1 MLGEAF
7 GKANILMKEK
17 QAIGQT
23 YLINNITRH

>member
-17 QAIGQT
+17 QVIGQT
-23 YLINNITRH
+23 YLINNIT

>member
-7 GKANILMKEK
+7 GKAILMKEK